1 MKLLIRWL
9 ISAVSLLV
17 VGYFVPGFRLS
28 GFLAALLAAV
38 IVGFVNATLGTVL
51 KLLTLPLTVF
61 TLGLF
66 LIVVNAILLKMAA
79 AVTPGFE
86 ISSWKAALIGAL
98 LLSIVSGLLN
108 WLVGDKREERR
119 ARLGRPQRRI

>member
-17 VGYFVPGFRLS
+17 VGYFVPGFRVS
-28 GFLAALLAAV
+28 GFFAALFAAV

-86 ISSWKAALIGAL
+86 IRTWTAALIGAL
-98 LLSIVSGLLN
+98 LLSVVSALLN
-108 WLVGDKREERR
+108 WLVGDKRENR
-119 ARLGRPQRRI
+119 

>member
-1 MKLLIRWL
+1 MKLLLRWL
-9 ISAVSLLV
+9 ISAISLLV
-17 VGYFVPGFRLS
+17 VGYFVPGFHLS

-38 IVGFVNATLGTVL
+38 VVGFVNATLGAIL
-51 KLLTLPLTVF
+51 KFLTFPLTVF

-86 ISSWKAALIGAL
+86 IHSWKAALIGAL
-98 LLSIVSGLLN
+98 LLSIVSTFLN
-108 WLVGDKREERR
+108 WLVGDKREDHR
-119 ARLGRPQRRI
+119 AG

>member
-1 MKLLIRWL
+1 MKLLLRWL
-9 ISAVSLLV
+9 ISAISLLV
-17 VGYFVPGFRLS
+17 VGYFVPGFHLN

-38 IVGFVNATLGTVL
+38 IVGFVNATLGTIL
-51 KLLTLPLTVF
+51 KFLTFPLTVF

-66 LIVVNAILLKMAA
+66 LIVVNAVLLKMAA

-86 ISSWKAALIGAL
+86 ISSWTAALIGAL
-98 LLSIVSGLLN
+98 LLSIVSTFLN

-119 ARLGRPQRRI
+119 